1 MTKRTGTPGADDIL
15 REELANGLILLAR
28 ENESSRTAA
37 ISAFIPG
44 GDMTNPRGK
53 EGLSGLMASLLTSGT
68 GTRDDQ
74 AISSFLETIG
84 ASIAFS
90 SGMHGLSMRISCLA
104 EDFDPVLSLAAEIV
118 QAPSFPEA
126 KFQQNRD
133 QMTAA
138 LRYRAHDTGEM
149 ASLLFRKLYYGDH
162 PYAVDGMGTV
172 RTLTGLTRGD
182 VETQFRSALR
192 TAGTILAF
200 SGGIPT
206 ERVLELVAAA
216 FGSWNAAPTLSE
228 RTDPVAGAP
237 SAAREHYEIPG
248 MSQLNYVV
256 GFAAPAILDPDY
268 NALLLGNCVLGQFG
282 MMGRIGNVV
291 RDQNGLAYSISSAL
305 NPLPLGGTWLIQA
318 GVNPD
323 NFEKALELTLS
334 EARRYLAE
342 PVSAEELA
350 DVKSFQNGVLP
361 LVLESNRGI
370 SSALL
375 RIERCGLGLDYYREI
390 GGKLAGIGA
399 EEILDASRRYMK
411 LDRAVIASAG
421 TLERGA

>member
-1 MTKRTGTPGADDIL
+1 
-15 REELANGLILLAR
+15 
-28 ENESSRTAA
+28 
-37 ISAFIPG
+37 
-44 GDMTNPRGK
+44 
-53 EGLSGLMASLLTSGT
+53 
-68 GTRDDQ
+68 
-74 AISSFLETIG
+74 
-84 ASIAFS
+84 
-90 SGMHGLSMRISCLA
+90 
-104 EDFDPVLSLAAEIV
+104 
-118 QAPSFPEA
+118 
-126 KFQQNRD
+126 
-133 QMTAA
+133 
-138 LRYRAHDTGEM
+138 
-149 ASLLFRKLYYGDH
+149 
-162 PYAVDGMGTV
+162 
-172 RTLTGLTRGD
+172 
-182 VETQFRSALR
+182 
-192 TAGTILAF
+192 
-200 SGGIPT
+200 
-206 ERVLELVAAA
+206 
-216 FGSWNAAPTLSE
+216 
-228 RTDPVAGAP
+228 
-237 SAAREHYEIPG
+237 

-375 RIERCGLGLDYYREI
+375 RIERCGLGFDYYREI